1 MYNEVVQSAARS
13 GQLEGQPGGRRRVTS
28 GLCWKAEKGEAE
40 KKKQEKVDWWVSD
53 AANRKL
59 TLAKAEQETSS
70 SGSLHPVV

>member
-40 KKKQEKVDWWVSD
+40 KKKQEKVDW
-53 AANRKL
+53 
-59 TLAKAEQETSS
+59 
-70 SGSLHPVV
+70 